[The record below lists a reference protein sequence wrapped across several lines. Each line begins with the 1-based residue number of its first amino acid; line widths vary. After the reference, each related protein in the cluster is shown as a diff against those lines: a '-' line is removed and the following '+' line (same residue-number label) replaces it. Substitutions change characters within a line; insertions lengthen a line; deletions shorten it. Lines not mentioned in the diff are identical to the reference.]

1 MLPIHYETSAQLR
14 GRSTTIQSRRF
25 SSDQQLLDV
34 EAGKIVLRNGITG
47 SGVGVIQVF
56 LHLVGYRL
64 PRSIKQGQPDGIFGS
79 ETETF
84 IRKFQGDAGLSAD
97 GIVGPKTM
105 AAMDQA
111 LVDKPYLDTASPI
124 EYGRAVTATASRR
137 LRDRTVYY
145 D

>member
-1 MLPIHYETSAQLR
+1 M
-14 GRSTTIQSRRF
+14 
-25 SSDQQLLDV
+25 
-34 EAGKIVLRNGITG
+34 TG

-56 LHLVGYRL
+56 LQLVGYRL

-84 IRKFQGDAGLSAD
+84 VRKFQGDAGLNAD

-111 LVDKPYLDTASPI
+111 LVQKPYLDTASPI
-124 EYGRAVTATASRR
+124 EYGRTVAATASRR
-137 LRDRTVYY
+137 LRDRAVYY